1 MAGPFARIRV
11 IGAEV
16 ACYLRPGTECDVAA
30 LTRDVNEACVE
41 CSSIEE
47 LRARIKSVADGHAL
61 DVEYQTSP
69 PVPSDPVER
78 LVSMGFFPRTH

>member
-1 MAGPFARIRV
+1 MADPFARIRV

-30 LTRDVNEACVE
+30 LTRDVTDACAA
-41 CSSIEE
+41 CSSMED
-47 LRARIKSVADGHAL
+47 LRARVKSVADRHAL
-61 DVEYQTSP
+61 DVEYHMSA

-78 LVSMGFFPRTH
+78 LVSMGFFPRL